1 MAGSR
6 AGGVPEDPV
15 GRTRAARVA
24 DVLRDRLI
32 GGEIAPGTPLRD
44 VELSAHLA
52 VSRSTVRDAF
62 AILRNDGLL
71 VHALHRGVEVA
82 RLDAAAVRDIYAARR
97 FVELAGIRRLVAG
110 ADDRL
115 DPLAHA
121 LEAMRAATA
130 VRDGRALVE
139 ADVDFHVAVAAASES
154 RRLAEAARRAL
165 LELRLVWGAED
176 RAGVAGD
183 QVEPHAL
190 VLAALVRG
198 DERDAVE
205 ALERHLLDSEARI
218 CAQLDA
224 AALG

>member
-1 MAGSR
+1 MAGGR
-6 AGGVPEDPV
+6 AEGFPEDSI
-15 GRTRAARVA
+15 GRTRAAHVA
-24 DVLRDRLI
+24 DMLRDRLI

-44 VELSAHLA
+44 VELSARLA

-62 AILRNDGLL
+62 AILCNDGLL

-82 RLDAAAVRDIYAARR
+82 RLDSAAVRDIYATRR
-97 FVELAGIRRLVAG
+97 FVELAGIRRLVA
-110 ADDRL
+110 DPRDRL

-121 LEAMRAATA
+121 LEAMRAATV

-139 ADVDFHVAVAAASES
+139 ADVDFHAGIAAASGS

-183 QVEPHAL
+183 LVEPHAL

-198 DERDAVE
+198 DERDAVG

-218 CAQLDA
+218 CAELDA
-224 AALG
+224 GALG